1 MKRAYITLTLLCAM
15 GTMSACKSGTANETA
30 ADSIIGIE
38 STDTLRSKG
47 RLDHDWQLLL
57 LGEWE
62 VVRLDRRTI
71 TSGKERNDTVVPNL
85 IWRFDDDGYYYE
97 TAWHHGD
104 TNTYQYGYTLRND
117 SIMFWEDSEQR
128 NPWLRIDILSQE
140 SMVLTNVDPSEHDTI
155 ATTLTLKRIPM
166 PSPLKQ
172 L

>member
-1 MKRAYITLTLLCAM
+1 MKKAFLTLTVLCAVAM
-15 GTMSACKSGTANETA
+15 MAGCKSGAANEDA

-38 STDTLRSKG
+38 STDTQHSKG
-47 RLDHDWQLLL
+47 GLEHDWQLML
-57 LGEWE
+57 LGEWK

-85 IWRFDDDGYYYE
+85 IWRFNDDGYYYE

-117 SIMFWEDSEQR
+117 SIMLREDSGQW
-128 NPWLRIDILSQE
+128 NPWLRIDMLSQE
-140 SMVLTNVDPSEHDTI
+140 SMALTNVDPSEHDTI
-155 ATTLTLKRIPM
+155 VTTLTLKRIPM
-166 PSPLKQ
+166 SSPMKQ